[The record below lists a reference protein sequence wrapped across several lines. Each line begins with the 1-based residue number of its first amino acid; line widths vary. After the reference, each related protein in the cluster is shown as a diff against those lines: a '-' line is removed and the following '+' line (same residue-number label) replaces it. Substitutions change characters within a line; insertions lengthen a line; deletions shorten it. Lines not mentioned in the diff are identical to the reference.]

1 MVKLGLA
8 IALGL
13 FYLALGAMMLIDPA
27 SWYEATPGVEHTGPF
42 NAHFIIDVGLAF
54 AASGAL
60 WLAAVLAPAHRGGL
74 ALGASLWPALH
85 AAFHVLGWA
94 QHGPPQGAA
103 LWSEVLG
110 IVLVAAVSLSLAIL
124 FLRSDASS

>member
-27 SWYEATPGVEHTGPF
+27 GWYEATPGVAHTGPF
-42 NAHFIIDVGLAF
+42 NAHFVIDVGLAF
-54 AASGAL
+54 AASGGL
-60 WLAAVLAPAHRGGL
+60 WLAAALAPAHRGGL

-85 AAFHVLGWA
+85 AGFHVVGWT
-94 QHGPPQGAA
+94 QHGLPQGTA
-103 LWSEVLG
+103 LWSEALG
-110 IVLVAAVSLSLAIL
+110 VVLVASVSLTVAIL
-124 FLRSDASS
+124 FLRAQTH